1 MKKLRFYNFSIGFNL
16 STVTNRA
23 VSQPIIPPFL
33 RSDSCSTHFKVVSK
47 STQGIT
53 SAVNTQQTIYKP
65 KNLAYYNAK
74 QIQTT
79 LYRCHAQFIECQ
91 QRTIMAVFHFSLVLG
106 FRNGIYEYAAAFHS
120 CQTRWPSEILR
131 NQWLHNRAWKE
142 DVPSE

>member
-33 RSDSCSTHFKVVSK
+33 RSDSFSTHFKVVSK

-79 LYRCHAQFIECQ
+79 LYYPLS
-91 QRTIMAVFHFSLVLG
+91 RTVLTVNRMSTKNHRHQWLCFTFHTELVLG
-106 FRNGIYEYAAAFHS
+106 YRNGIYEYAAAFHS
-120 CQTRWPSEILR
+120 CQTR
-131 NQWLHNRAWKE
+131 
-142 DVPSE
+142 